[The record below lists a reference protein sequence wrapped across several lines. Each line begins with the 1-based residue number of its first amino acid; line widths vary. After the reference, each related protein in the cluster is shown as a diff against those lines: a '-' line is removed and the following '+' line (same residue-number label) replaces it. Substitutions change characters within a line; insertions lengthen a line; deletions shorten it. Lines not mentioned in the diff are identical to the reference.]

1 MVVFETNVGN
11 FGSPQDMLRYM
22 EEEGIETISA
32 TAKICGEIVGK
43 KGFELTIQDVKN
55 WIDKGKEGYHD
66 ISEKGN
72 EDHGAY

>member
-22 EEEGIETISA
+22 EKEGMETISA

-43 KGFELTIQDVKN
+43 KDFELTIQDVKN
-55 WIDKGKEGYHD
+55 WIDMGKEGYHD

>member
-32 TAKICGEIVGK
+32 TAKICGEIVDK

-55 WIDKGKEGYHD
+55 WIDMGKEGYHD

>member
-55 WIDKGKEGYHD
+55 WIDMGKEGYHD

>member
-22 EEEGIETISA
+22 EEEGSETISA

-55 WIDKGKEGYHD
+55 WIDMGKEGYHD

>member
-32 TAKICGEIVGK
+32 TAKICGEIVRK

-55 WIDKGKEGYHD
+55 WIDMGKEGYHD